1 MVALGNQEQLV
12 SYTFR
17 RVYYKL
23 TFHVCRH
30 LCQGQVRGFIP
41 ANSI

>member
-12 SYTFR
+12 SCAFC

-30 LCQGQVRGFIP
+30 LRQGQVRGFIP
-41 ANSI
+41 ADSI